1 MPTRC
6 FTYLK
11 YPNKGRY
18 FTLSWALELESC
30 SEFFYFQAIAAL
42 FDSREEDLQPML
54 LLLFGYFTSQMHQ

>member
-1 MPTRC
+1 MAPC
-6 FTYLK
+6 QPGAS

-42 FDSREEDLQPML
+42 FDSREEDLQPIL
-54 LLLFGYFTSQMHQ
+54 PLLFGYFTSQMHQ